1 MHGMFIATIK
11 DWELIRV
18 WRATSFKKRAT
29 EETEH
34 ELQASVDLDESRT
47 RDMMCRGQKTSI
59 LGV

>member
-34 ELQASVDLDESRT
+34 ELQAS
-47 RDMMCRGQKTSI
+47 GTSMSPKP
-59 LGV
+59 GT